1 MIKNINLK
9 FWNSILH
16 RDKAKG
22 VYDMKKLLMSLIA
35 LFVATQI
42 VYADELSDIKYRVS
56 ELQYQNKNQEAIN
69 VINSALKKYPND
81 AELYIHRAKA
91 KDDLNQ
97 KQSAIADLNKAIQLN
112 PKSDDAYFWRAAIK
126 DDLNNISGAKQ
137 DISAC
142 LSINPNNGGCMW
154 WRGLLKFNTTSDI
167 SDAEADF
174 EKARM
179 LDNQEIDNIL
189 NER

>member
-1 MIKNINLK
+1 MKNLLRVLAG
-9 FWNSILH
+9 ILII
-16 RDKAKG
+16 
-22 VYDMKKLLMSLIA
+22 LCLN
-35 LFVATQI
+35 TN

-81 AELYIHRAKA
+81 AELYIHRAIS

-112 PKSDDAYFWRAAIK
+112 PKSDEAYYWRAAIK

-142 LSINPNNGGCMW
+142 LSINPNNGDCMW
-154 WRGLLKFNTTSDI
+154 LRGLLKINTTSDI
-167 SDAEADF
+167 SGAEADF

-179 LDNQEIDNIL
+179 LKNQEFDNLNKRLDNLNQELDNIL

>member
-1 MIKNINLK
+1 MA
-9 FWNSILH
+9 W
-16 RDKAKG
+16 
-22 VYDMKKLLMSLIA
+22 
-35 LFVATQI
+35 
-42 VYADELSDIKYRVS
+42 
-56 ELQYQNKNQEAIN
+56 
-69 VINSALKKYPND
+69 
-81 AELYIHRAKA
+81 
-91 KDDLNQ
+91 
-97 KQSAIADLNKAIQLN
+97 
-112 PKSDDAYFWRAAIK
+112 AIK